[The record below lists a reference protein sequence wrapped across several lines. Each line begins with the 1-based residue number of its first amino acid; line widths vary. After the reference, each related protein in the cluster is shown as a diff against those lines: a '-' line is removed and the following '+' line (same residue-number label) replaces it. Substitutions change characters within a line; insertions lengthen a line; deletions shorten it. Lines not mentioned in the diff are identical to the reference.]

1 MRSAKCEVRGGAL
14 AESTACVIHL
24 GSAMR
29 NTASRFMPPVA
40 VRPPLR
46 WPARCFLAVM
56 AVAFMAVFWTSS
68 VAVGGSLLALGSLVA
83 VLSRRE
89 ALRLARMAQS
99 RAGESICQ
107 FARSIDCRRVDTWVV
122 RAVYEELQRSLSLAM
137 AVPLRMT
144 DHLQRD
150 LRLDADDLDDLVVD
164 MAQRARRSLADTSAN
179 PLFGK
184 VTTVGDLV
192 EFLQAQPRLPTCAV

>member
-1 MRSAKCEVRGGAL
+1 MRK
-14 AESTACVIHL
+14 
-24 GSAMR
+24 
-29 NTASRFMPPVA
+29 TASRFMPPVA
-40 VRPPLR
+40 VHPPLR
-46 WPARCFLAVM
+46 WSARCVLVVM
-56 AVAFMAVFWTSS
+56 AVAFGAVFWMHP
-68 VAVGGSLLALGSLVA
+68 VAVGGPLLALGSLVA

-89 ALRLARMAQS
+89 ALRLARMAQG

-122 RAVYEELQRSLSLAM
+122 RAVYEELQRSLSAVV
-137 AVPLRMT
+137 AVPLRLT
-144 DHLQRD
+144 DNLQSD

-184 VTTVGDLV
+184 VITVGDLV
-192 EFLQAQPRLPTCAV
+192 EFLQAQPRLPTGS

>member
-1 MRSAKCEVRGGAL
+1 
-14 AESTACVIHL
+14 
-24 GSAMR
+24 MR

-56 AVAFMAVFWTSS
+56 AVAFMAVFWTHS

-144 DHLQRD
+144 DHLQHD

>member
-1 MRSAKCEVRGGAL
+1 MRK
-14 AESTACVIHL
+14 
-24 GSAMR
+24 
-29 NTASRFMPPVA
+29 TASRFMPPVA
-40 VRPPLR
+40 FRPPLR
-46 WPARCFLAVM
+46 WSARCFLAVM
-56 AVAFMAVFWTSS
+56 AVAWMTVLWAHPG
-68 VAVGGSLLALGSLVA
+68 AVGGSLLAFGSLVA

-89 ALRLARMAQS
+89 ALRLARMAQG

-122 RAVYEELQRSLSLAM
+122 RAVYEEVQRSLSAVV
-137 AVPLRMT
+137 AVPLRVT

-150 LRLDADDLDDLVVD
+150 LGLDADDLDFLIEG
-164 MAQRARRSLADTSAN
+164 MAQRAQRCLAHTSGN

-192 EFLQAQPRLPTCAV
+192 EFLQAQPRLVGG

>member
-1 MRSAKCEVRGGAL
+1 MRK
-14 AESTACVIHL
+14 
-24 GSAMR
+24 
-29 NTASRFMPPVA
+29 TASRFMPPVA

-56 AVAFMAVFWTSS
+56 AVAFMAVFWTHS

-122 RAVYEELQRSLSLAM
+122 RAVYEELQRSLSAVV
-137 AVPLRMT
+137 AVPLRLT
-144 DHLQRD
+144 DNLQRD
-150 LRLDADDLDDLVVD
+150 LRLDADDLDDLVAD

>member
-1 MRSAKCEVRGGAL
+1 MEWVTCEVRSGAL

-29 NTASRFMPPVA
+29 KTASRFMPPVA

-56 AVAFMAVFWTSS
+56 AVAFMAVFWSHP
-68 VAVGGSLLALGSLVA
+68 VAVGVTLLALGSLVA

-89 ALRLARMAQS
+89 TLRLAHMAQS

-107 FARSIDCRRVDTWVV
+107 FARAIDCRRVDTWVV
-122 RAVYEELQRSLSLAM
+122 RAVYEEVQRSLSVAV
-137 AVPLRMT
+137 AVPLRVT

-150 LRLDADDLDDLVVD
+150 LQLDADDLDDLVAD

-184 VTTVGDLV
+184 VTTVGELV
-192 EFLQAQPRLPTCAV
+192 EFLQAQPRLPISAV

>member
-1 MRSAKCEVRGGAL
+1 
-14 AESTACVIHL
+14 
-24 GSAMR
+24 
-29 NTASRFMPPVA
+29 MPPVA

-56 AVAFMAVFWTSS
+56 AVAFMAVFWTYP
-68 VAVGGSLLALGSLVA
+68 VTVGGSLLALGSLVA

-89 ALRLARMAQS
+89 ALRLARMAQG
-99 RAGESICQ
+99 RAEESICQ

-122 RAVYEELQRSLSLAM
+122 RAVYEELQRSLSAVG
-137 AVPLRMT
+137 AVPLRLT
-144 DHLQRD
+144 DNLQSD
-150 LRLDADDLDDLVVD
+150 LRLDADDLDDLVSD

-192 EFLQAQPRLPTCAV
+192 EFLHAQPSLPSSAV

>member
-1 MRSAKCEVRGGAL
+1 MRK
-14 AESTACVIHL
+14 
-24 GSAMR
+24 
-29 NTASRFMPPVA
+29 TASRFMPPVA

-56 AVAFMAVFWTSS
+56 AVAFMAVFWTHP

-122 RAVYEELQRSLSLAM
+122 RAVYEELQRSLSAVV
-137 AVPLRMT
+137 AVPLRLT
-144 DHLQRD
+144 DHLQSD
-150 LRLDADDLDDLVVD
+150 LRLDADDLDDLVSD

-192 EFLQAQPRLPTCAV
+192 EFLQAQPRLQTCAV

>member
-1 MRSAKCEVRGGAL
+1 MRK
-14 AESTACVIHL
+14 
-24 GSAMR
+24 
-29 NTASRFMPPVA
+29 TASRFMPPVA

-56 AVAFMAVFWTSS
+56 AVAFMAVFLTHP

-89 ALRLARMAQS
+89 ALRLAHMAQG

-122 RAVYEELQRSLSLAM
+122 RAVYEELQRSLSAVV
-137 AVPLRMT
+137 AVPLRLT
-144 DHLQRD
+144 DNLQSD

-184 VTTVGDLV
+184 VITVGDLV
-192 EFLQAQPRLPTCAV
+192 EFLQAQPRLPTGS

>member
-1 MRSAKCEVRGGAL
+1 MRK
-14 AESTACVIHL
+14 
-24 GSAMR
+24 
-29 NTASRFMPPVA
+29 TASRFMPPVA
-40 VRPPLR
+40 VHPPLR
-46 WPARCFLAVM
+46 WSARCVLVVT
-56 AVAFMAVFWTSS
+56 AVAFMAVFRTHP
-68 VAVGGSLLALGSLVA
+68 VAVSGSLLALGSLVA
-83 VLSRRE
+83 VMSRRE

-107 FARSIDCRRVDTWVV
+107 FSRSIDCRRVDTWVV
-122 RAVYEELQRSLSLAM
+122 RAVYEELQRSLSVAV
-137 AVPLRMT
+137 AVPLRVT

-164 MAQRARRSLADTSAN
+164 MAQRSRRSLVDTSAN

-192 EFLQAQPRLPTCAV
+192 EFLQVQPRLLTSAV

>member
-1 MRSAKCEVRGGAL
+1 
-14 AESTACVIHL
+14 
-24 GSAMR
+24 MR
-29 NTASRFMPPVA
+29 NTASRFIPPVA

-56 AVAFMAVFWTSS
+56 AVAFMAVFWTHP

-122 RAVYEELQRSLSLAM
+122 RAVYEELQRSLSAAV
-137 AVPLRMT
+137 AVPLKLT
-144 DHLQRD
+144 DNLQCD
-150 LRLDADDLDDLVVD
+150 LRLDADDLDDLVAD

>member
-1 MRSAKCEVRGGAL
+1 MRD
-14 AESTACVIHL
+14 
-24 GSAMR
+24 
-29 NTASRFMPPVA
+29 TASRFIPPVA

-56 AVAFMAVFWTSS
+56 AVAFMAVFWTHP

-89 ALRLARMAQS
+89 ALRLAHMAQS

-122 RAVYEELQRSLSLAM
+122 RAVYEELQRSLSAVV
-137 AVPLRMT
+137 AVPLRLT
-144 DHLQRD
+144 DNLQSD
-150 LRLDADDLDDLVVD
+150 LRLDADDLDDLFAD

-192 EFLQAQPRLPTCAV
+192 EFLQAQSRLPTCAV

>member
-1 MRSAKCEVRGGAL
+1 MAGVTCEVRSGAL
-14 AESTACVIHL
+14 AESTACVIRL

-29 NTASRFMPPVA
+29 KTASRFMPPVA

-46 WPARCFLAVM
+46 WPARCFLALM
-56 AVAFMAVFWTSS
+56 AVAFVAVFWMHP

-89 ALRLARMAQS
+89 ALRLARMAES

-107 FARSIDCRRVDTWVV
+107 FAHAIDCRRVDTWVV
-122 RAVYEELQRSLSLAM
+122 RAVYEELQRSLSVAV
-137 AVPLRMT
+137 AVPLRVT

-150 LRLDADDLDDLVVD
+150 LRLDADDLDDLVAD

-184 VTTVGDLV
+184 VSTVGDLV
-192 EFLQAQPRLPTCAV
+192 EFLQAQPRLPTGS

>member
-1 MRSAKCEVRGGAL
+1 
-14 AESTACVIHL
+14 
-24 GSAMR
+24 MR

-56 AVAFMAVFWTSS
+56 AVAFMAVFWTHS

-107 FARSIDCRRVDTWVV
+107 VARSIDCRRVDTWVV

-144 DHLQRD
+144 DHLQSD

>member
-1 MRSAKCEVRGGAL
+1 MRK
-14 AESTACVIHL
+14 
-24 GSAMR
+24 
-29 NTASRFMPPVA
+29 TASRFMPPVA

-56 AVAFMAVFWTSS
+56 AVAFMAVFWKHP

-89 ALRLARMAQS
+89 ALRLARMAQG

-122 RAVYEELQRSLSLAM
+122 RAVYEELQRSL
-137 AVPLRMT
+137 
-144 DHLQRD
+144 
-150 LRLDADDLDDLVVD
+150 
-164 MAQRARRSLADTSAN
+164 
-179 PLFGK
+179 
-184 VTTVGDLV
+184 
-192 EFLQAQPRLPTCAV
+192 

>member
-1 MRSAKCEVRGGAL
+1 MRK
-14 AESTACVIHL
+14 
-24 GSAMR
+24 
-29 NTASRFMPPVA
+29 TASRFMPPVA

-56 AVAFMAVFWTSS
+56 AVAFMAVFWTHP

-89 ALRLARMAQS
+89 ALRLARMAQG

-107 FARSIDCRRVDTWVV
+107 FARAIDCRRVDTWVV
-122 RAVYEELQRSLSLAM
+122 RAVYEELQRSLSAAV
-137 AVPLRMT
+137 AVPLRLT
-144 DHLQRD
+144 DTLQSD
-150 LRLDADDLDDLVVD
+150 LRLDADDLDDLFAD

-184 VTTVGDLV
+184 VITVGDLV
-192 EFLQAQPRLPTCAV
+192 EFLQAQPRLPTGS

>member
-1 MRSAKCEVRGGAL
+1 MRK
-14 AESTACVIHL
+14 
-24 GSAMR
+24 
-29 NTASRFMPPVA
+29 TASRFMPPAA
-40 VRPPLR
+40 VHPPLR
-46 WPARCFLAVM
+46 WSARCFLAVM
-56 AVAFMAVFWTSS
+56 AVAFMAVFWSHP

-89 ALRLARMAQS
+89 ALRLAHMAQG

-122 RAVYEELQRSLSLAM
+122 RAVYEELQRSLSAAV
-137 AVPLRMT
+137 AVPLRVT

-150 LRLDADDLDDLVVD
+150 LRLDADDLDDLVAD

-184 VTTVGDLV
+184 VTMVGELV
-192 EFLQAQPRLPTCAV
+192 EFLQAQPRLPASAV

>member
-1 MRSAKCEVRGGAL
+1 
-14 AESTACVIHL
+14 
-24 GSAMR
+24 MR

-56 AVAFMAVFWTSS
+56 AVAFMAVFWTHP

-122 RAVYEELQRSLSLAM
+122 RAVYEELQRSLSAAV
-137 AVPLRMT
+137 AVPLRLT
-144 DHLQRD
+144 DHLQSD

>member
-1 MRSAKCEVRGGAL
+1 MRK
-14 AESTACVIHL
+14 
-24 GSAMR
+24 
-29 NTASRFMPPVA
+29 TASRFMPPVA

-56 AVAFMAVFWTSS
+56 AVAFMAVFWKHP

-122 RAVYEELQRSLSLAM
+122 RAVYEELQRSLSAAV
-137 AVPLRMT
+137 AVPLRLT
-144 DHLQRD
+144 DNLQRD
-150 LRLDADDLDDLVVD
+150 LRLDADDLDDLVAD

-179 PLFGK
+179 PLFGE

-192 EFLQAQPRLPTCAV
+192 EFLQAQPRLAASAF

>member
-1 MRSAKCEVRGGAL
+1 MCEVRSGAL
-14 AESTACVIHL
+14 AESTACVIRL

-29 NTASRFMPPVA
+29 KTASRFMPPVA
-40 VRPPLR
+40 VHPPLR
-46 WPARCFLAVM
+46 WSVRCFLALIACGFLAELWVHP
-56 AVAFMAVFWTSS
+56 

-83 VLSRRE
+83 VMSRRE
-89 ALRLARMAQS
+89 AQRLAHMAQG

-122 RAVYEELQRSLSLAM
+122 RAVYEELQRSLSAVV
-137 AVPLRMT
+137 AVPLRLT
-144 DHLQRD
+144 DNLQSD

-164 MAQRARRSLADTSAN
+164 MAQRARRSMADTSAN

-184 VTTVGDLV
+184 VITVGDLV
-192 EFLQAQPRLPTCAV
+192 EFLQAQPRLPTGS

>member
-1 MRSAKCEVRGGAL
+1 MRK
-14 AESTACVIHL
+14 
-24 GSAMR
+24 
-29 NTASRFMPPVA
+29 TASRFMPPVA
-40 VRPPLR
+40 VSPPLR
-46 WPARCFLAVM
+46 WPARCFLAAM
-56 AVAFMAVFWTSS
+56 AVAFVAVFWKRP

-89 ALRLARMAQS
+89 ALHLARMAQS
-99 RAGESICQ
+99 REGESICQ
-107 FARSIDCRRVDTWVV
+107 FARAIDCRRVDTWVV
-122 RAVYEELQRSLSLAM
+122 RAVYEELQRSLSAVV
-137 AVPLRMT
+137 AVPLRVT

-150 LRLDADDLDDLVVD
+150 LGLDADDLDELVAD

-192 EFLQAQPRLPTCAV
+192 EFLQAQPRLPASAV

>member
-1 MRSAKCEVRGGAL
+1 
-14 AESTACVIHL
+14 
-24 GSAMR
+24 MR

-56 AVAFMAVFWTSS
+56 AVAFMAVFWTHS

-83 VLSRRE
+83 VLSRCE
-89 ALRLARMAQS
+89 ALRLARMTQG

-107 FARSIDCRRVDTWVV
+107 FARSIDCRRVDSWVV
-122 RAVYEELQRSLSLAM
+122 RAVYEELQRSLSA
-137 AVPLRMT
+137 AVVVPLRVT
-144 DHLQRD
+144 DNLQRD
-150 LRLDADDLDDLVVD
+150 LRLDPDDLDDLVVD

-184 VTTVGDLV
+184 VTSVGDLV
-192 EFLQAQPRLPTCAV
+192 EFLQAQPRLPTNAV

>member
-1 MRSAKCEVRGGAL
+1 MRK
-14 AESTACVIHL
+14 
-24 GSAMR
+24 
-29 NTASRFMPPVA
+29 TASRFMPPVA
-40 VRPPLR
+40 VRQPLR
-46 WPARCFLAVM
+46 WSVRCFLALIACGFLAALWVHP
-56 AVAFMAVFWTSS
+56 

-122 RAVYEELQRSLSLAM
+122 RAVYEELQRSLSGAV
-137 AVPLRMT
+137 AVPLRVT

-150 LRLDADDLDDLVVD
+150 LGLDADDLDFMMVGI
-164 MAQRARRSLADTSAN
+164 AQRAQRCLAHTAAN

-192 EFLQAQPRLPTCAV
+192 EFVQAQPRLSTSAV

>member
-1 MRSAKCEVRGGAL
+1 MRK
-14 AESTACVIHL
+14 
-24 GSAMR
+24 
-29 NTASRFMPPVA
+29 TASRFMPPVA

-56 AVAFMAVFWTSS
+56 AVAFMAVFWTHP

-89 ALRLARMAQS
+89 ALRLARMAQG

-122 RAVYEELQRSLSLAM
+122 RAVYEELQRSLSAAV
-137 AVPLRMT
+137 AVPLRLT
-144 DHLQRD
+144 DTLQSD
-150 LRLDADDLDDLVVD
+150 LRLDADDLDDLVAD

-179 PLFGK
+179 PLFGE

-192 EFLQAQPRLPTCAV
+192 EFLQAQPRLPTGS

>member
-1 MRSAKCEVRGGAL
+1 
-14 AESTACVIHL
+14 
-24 GSAMR
+24 MR

-56 AVAFMAVFWTSS
+56 AVAFMAVFWTNS

-122 RAVYEELQRSLSLAM
+122 RAVYEELQRSLSAAV
-137 AVPLRMT
+137 AVPLRLT
-144 DHLQRD
+144 DNLHSD

-192 EFLQAQPRLPTCAV
+192 EFLQAQPRLPT